1 MLKIYFNEKS
11 DSEHKIKLSIKD
23 LCVSAE
29 VIAKYPEGY
38 GKDSIETMRPYN
50 SYTLI
55 ASKGKVKNY
64 RKMSKSDF
72 KFLDLNR
79 LGVSIKL
86 DFAELLQLYGTADI
100 LQLDT
105 GVIGGDE
112 RDIIIRVFEG
122 KKENTEIEAD
132 EEYEILTFNSD
143 DLVTGDHPRMHLWDS
158 YALEIDGRELMA
170 NRRGIP
176 IKGDFAS
183 PIVISKDKE
192 YLDFTIR
199 KYKGA
204 FEGDALTRDIDD
216 DDVTVESTCG
226 IVSNRRVQ
234 LENGAGA
241 FRLYPMGHT
250 GTFKIKLGRKWYEV
264 WNEYNLILEEDA

>member
-11 DSEHKIKLSIKD
+11 DSEHKLKIIIKD
-23 LCVSAE
+23 LCVAAE
-29 VIAKYPEGY
+29 VIAKYPAGY
-38 GKDSIETMRPYN
+38 GKDAIETLRPYN
-50 SYTLI
+50 SYTLV
-55 ASKGKVKNY
+55 SSSGKVKNY

-79 LGVSIKL
+79 LGVSVKL

-105 GVIGGDE
+105 GIIGGTE

-122 KKENTEIEAD
+122 KKENTEIVAD
-132 EEYEILTFNSD
+132 EEYEILSFNSD

-158 YALEIDGRELMA
+158 YALKIGDRILMA
-170 NRRGIP
+170 NR
-176 IKGDFAS
+176 KGLS
-183 PIVISKDKE
+183 
-192 YLDFTIR
+192 LGGDFTIPVTLEQGKDYAEFEIL
-199 KYKGA
+199 KYPGS
-204 FEGDALTRDIDD
+204 FEGEPLTRNIDD

-226 IVSNRRVQ
+226 IINNRRVQ
-234 LENGAGA
+234 LENGKGK

-250 GTFKIKLGRKWYEV
+250 GIFKLKLGRKWYEV
-264 WNEYNLILEEDA
+264 WNEYNLILED

>member
-11 DSEHKIKLSIKD
+11 DSEHKIKLTVKD

-29 VIAKYPEGY
+29 VMAEHPARY
-38 GKDSIETMRPYN
+38 GIDSIETLRPYN

-55 ASKGKVKNY
+55 SSKGKVKNY
-64 RKMSKSDF
+64 RKISHSDF

-86 DFAELLQLYGTADI
+86 DFAELVQLYGIGDI

-105 GVIGGDE
+105 GIIGGKN

-122 KKENTEIEAD
+122 KVENTEITAD
-132 EEYEILTFNSD
+132 EEYEISTFNSD
-143 DLVTGDHPRMHLWDS
+143 DLVTGDHPRMNLWDS
-158 YALEIDGRELMA
+158 YALKIGERILMA
-170 NRRGIP
+170 NRKGMP
-176 IKGDFAS
+176 LKGDFTI
-183 PIVISKDKE
+183 PIGLEKNKE
-192 YLDFTIR
+192 YIDFEIV
-199 KYKGA
+199 KYTGNFA
-204 FEGDALTRDIDD
+204 GEELTRDIDD

-226 IVSNRRVQ
+226 IVNNRRVQ
-234 LENGAGA
+234 LENGRGF

-250 GTFKIKLGRKWYEV
+250 GIFKIKLGRKWYEV
-264 WNEYNLILEEDA
+264 WNEYNLIMEG